1 VAQKS
6 QLKTRLEYQSKQTEK
21 LLFKNAKLQEQVTTL
36 KRDVEIHKQVEAELA
51 KRSHY
56 AQSLIKKMSE
66 RIKELESENTD
77 LKNPN
82 ITENRKTTSDDGS
95 KNKDELVTFL
105 EKNLE
110 GTEKKL
116 AKLQND
122 YDILKNEYDFMEL
135 KVEASNNKFAN
146 AAILL
151 KENLDM
157 LISEDGKT
165 DEDIPRSL
173 DLKEIRGRPIED
185 LDTSQKQMLM
195 NVLLEQIKP
204 YLDKKMLASKLYD
217 VERSVSVNPHQ
228 KVGGLSLGQP
238 ILPNIYEKSLE
249 SKLEQNKFHD
259 VPLEVS
265 ARIVRSNLR
274 EWGKHVSL
282 PATVNNK
289 QRYKYKL

>member
-1 VAQKS
+1 
-6 QLKTRLEYQSKQTEK
+6 LTTELEYQSKQTEK

-66 RIKELESENTD
+66 RIKELESDNND
-77 LKNPN
+77 LKNPGS
-82 ITENRKTTSDDGS
+82 TEHRKTSSEDGA

-110 GTEKKL
+110 STEKKL

-122 YDILKNEYDFMEL
+122 YDILKNEYDFVEL
-135 KVEASNNKFAN
+135 KVESSNNKFAN

-157 LISEDGKT
+157 LLNEEGSRSE
-165 DEDIPRSL
+165 EEIPKSNL
-173 DLKEIRGRPIED
+173 DLKEIKGRAVED
-185 LDTSQKQMLM
+185 LDASQKQMLL
-195 NVLLEQIKP
+195 NILLEQIKP
-204 YLDKKMLASKLYD
+204 YLDKKMLANRLYE

-228 KVGGLSLGQP
+228 KNGGQSGQAL
-238 ILPNIYEKSLE
+238 LPNIYEKSLE

-274 EWGKHVSL
+274 EWGKHVTL